1 MLVLDANVARAA
13 CGGDDDADGFAVF
26 GDELV
31 SVPLMWSE
39 ARASLHLAVFKGKI
53 GREDGEV
60 LHERLENCPVDRI
73 EPRNLGNQAWRLAE
87 EFGWGRTYDAEYV
100 ALAKLLDCAWS
111 PWTLA

>member
-39 ARASLHLAVFKGKI
+39 ARAS
-53 GREDGEV
+53 
-60 LHERLENCPVDRI
+60 RI
-73 EPRNLGNQAWRLAE
+73 LPSSKARSAEKTARSSTNAWRIAPS
-87 EFGWGRTYDAEYV
+87 TASSHV
-100 ALAKLLDCAWS
+100 
-111 PWTLA
+111 T